1 MDSKLATSIIILLV
15 SCVLGI
21 GGYWIKS
28 AYAEIKQLLKELN
41 TYIHEL
47 TKAVVTLQTQV
58 DKQIETDI
66 SQLKENQESITLKV
80 YKHENQISLLI
91 KESQERNG

>member
-1 MDSKLATSIIILLV
+1 MMDMKMNMSIIILLIT
-15 SCVLGI
+15 CVIGI
-21 GGYWIKS
+21 GGYWIKT

-66 SQLKENQESITLKV
+66 SMLKENMEFTKTSIH
-80 YKHENQISLLI
+80 KHENQISLLI
-91 KESQERNG
+91 RETEDK

>member
-66 SQLKENQESITLKV
+66 SQLKENQQSITLKV

-91 KESQERNG
+91 KESQQRNG

>member
-1 MDSKLATSIIILLV
+1 MDAKLAISIIILLV
-15 SCVLGI
+15 SCVIGI
-21 GGYWIKS
+21 GGYWIKT

-58 DKQIETDI
+58 DKQIESDI
-66 SQLKENQESITLKV
+66 SMLKENMESTNNKV
-80 YKHENQISLLI
+80 HKHENQISILI
-91 KESQERNG
+91 REAKERNV